1 MSNENIRQSLKLLG
15 DAIESIANAPQ
26 PSPVI
31 ADRSISGNKL
41 NGGIYANFRSV
52 GIKDTSTFPE
62 VPVLVIENE
71 QIVAPAIKTNL
82 VNSQLT
88 VAGDLT
94 VKGEITAKKLHVDE
108 ISADIRNERS
118 SPLEF
123 KSDKGGIAYGKGLI
137 WPGGDYTRQL
147 ALQSGP
153 DRIFSSESI
162 DVNKDKDYRI
172 NNRTVLT
179 ETALGDSIVDSNLQS
194 VGRLN
199 SLAVDG
205 PFSVDNFM
213 YWDCNSQRLG
223 IGIEAP
229 NGAISVGSL
238 EHEFIVDYD
247 EVGDFKLGTWT
258 TSSLDI
264 ITDDT
269 TRISIGE
276 NGGITLHDKVSVSGR
291 LGINVKNFSDDVD
304 FATAGAIRIQGKK
317 QEVGSNTPT
326 SGSYKLGD
334 IVWNNSP
341 KPTGYVGWI
350 CVREGAPGE
359 WNPLDKY
366 QHKIISKL
374 QLNIFTQRVRR
385 H

>member
-137 WPGGDYTRQL
+137 WTGGDYTRQL

-359 WNPLDKY
+359 WKPFG
-366 QHKIISKL
+366 QISA
-374 QLNIFTQRVRR
+374 
-385 H
+385 